1 MLQNYRQLEA
11 SHNDLMNSQGA
22 NTADQ
27 ERLQQLQEQ
36 IVQLQQMN
44 QELENGNT
52 AMKSDLEQMQ

>member
-1 MLQNYRQLEA
+1 
-11 SHNDLMNSQGA
+11 MNSQGA